1 MTLDKLV
8 LKFQEKDYNLERIEF
23 ITLETAYNIYGGRA
37 SIEEIDINNL
47 REITKKLPEGILE
60 IKLSVKP
67 LIKLVVRDENG
78 KYTIYIDEKK
88 KVFYMIEN
96 SIIPTKVESLIKE
109 VGYNKEE
116 VTRKEFINK
125 IY

>member
-8 LKFQEKDYNLERIEF
+8 LKFQEKDYNVERIEF